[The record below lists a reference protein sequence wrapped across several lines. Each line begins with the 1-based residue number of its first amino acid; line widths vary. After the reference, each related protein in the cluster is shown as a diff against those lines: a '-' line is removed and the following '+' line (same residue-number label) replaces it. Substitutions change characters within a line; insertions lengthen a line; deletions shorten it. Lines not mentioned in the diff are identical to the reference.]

1 MAQVFFTDLRTAPG
15 NNLLD
20 KMERMLKAAG
30 FLGIDYKNKFV
41 ALKVHFGEPGNLSY
55 LRPNY
60 AGRVASLIKNAGGR
74 VFLTDANTLYSGR
87 RSDAVSHLQS
97 ASENGFNR
105 LQTGCDVII
114 ADGLRGNDYREIEI
128 NLKHVK
134 KAMIGAA
141 IAEAD
146 IVISLNHFKGH
157 ELTGFGGAIK
167 NLGMGSGSVA
177 GKREMHADSKPVIKV
192 ENCVGCGAC
201 VADCAHSA
209 VALDASGRAAIDYA
223 VCVGCGQCIIA
234 CVHDA
239 AVPGSNSASC
249 QEKIVEYAYAVVKGK
264 PHFHVSFV
272 MDVSPNC
279 DCWGHNDAAIVPNIG
294 ILASG
299 DPVALDRACY
309 DLVNASRGLPNSVA
323 HRHAP
328 DSGGSVPGGDIFQE
342 AHPGIDGRIG
352 LDYAESIGL
361 GMQKYELV
369 KIN

>member
-60 AGRVASLIKNAGGR
+60 AARVAALVKNAGGR

-87 RSDAVSHLQS
+87 RSDAVSHLRS
-97 ASENGFNR
+97 ASENGFNQ

-209 VALDASGRAAIDYA
+209 VALNASGRAAIDYS

-249 QEKIVEYAYAVVKGK
+249 QEKIAEYAYAVVKGK

-272 MDVSPNC
+272 MNVSPNC
-279 DCWGHNDAAIVPNIG
+279 DCWGHNDTAIVPDIG
-294 ILASG
+294 ILASA

-309 DLVNASRGLPNSVA
+309 DLVNAMRGLPGSVA
-323 HRHAP
+323 AAYQPNGAP
-328 DSGGSVPGGDIFQE
+328 KTGDIFQE

-361 GMQKYELV
+361 GTQKYKLV
-369 KIN
+369 KIT